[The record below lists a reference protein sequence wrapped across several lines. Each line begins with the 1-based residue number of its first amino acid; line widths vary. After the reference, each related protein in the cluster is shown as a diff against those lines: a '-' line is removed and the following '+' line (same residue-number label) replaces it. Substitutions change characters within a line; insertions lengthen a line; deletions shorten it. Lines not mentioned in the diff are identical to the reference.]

1 MKLLDLLRTPAL
13 NEEFERLRRDLAA
26 RHIAVAGASGGEGV
40 SSVAARLACGLAD
53 QGQVLLAEG
62 NVRRPSLARELGL
75 AGPGLL
81 EWDQQAPLP
90 VHSLPDFPGLAV
102 LTAGRPGTP
111 IDAATLPARL
121 TAAAQRARQDY
132 GWVVWDTPP
141 AARYPDLLALAAHC
155 EGVLVVVEMD
165 RSRIDSL
172 QYLRDTLD
180 RAQLRVLGSLLNR
193 SGRYWPRAPRAPHG
207 PATLPG

>member
-1 MKLLDLLRTPAL
+1 MKLLELLRTPAL
-13 NEEFERLRRDLAA
+13 TEEFERLRRDLAA

-40 SSVAARLACGLAD
+40 SSVAARLACSLAD

-62 NVRRPSLARELGL
+62 NVRRPCLARELGL
-75 AGPGLL
+75 PGPGLL
-81 EWDQQAPLP
+81 EWDQQGPLP
-90 VHSLPDFPGLAV
+90 VQSLPGFPGVAV
-102 LTAGRPGTP
+102 LTAGRPGAA

-193 SGRYWPRAPRAPHG
+193 SGRYWPRAPRAPRG